1 MAMVCGMVS
10 IRKSVTGYNAYF
22 VTRRVL
28 GERQINVSPQDRS
41 LEQMYTN

>member
-1 MAMVCGMVS
+1 VCGMGS

-28 GERQINVSPQDRS
+28 GERQINVGPPDRRVD
-41 LEQMYTN
+41 QMYTN